1 METGNLARTLRT
13 NYAGEYESAWFTKYL
28 KDKGIHQEFSAP
40 HCQSQNGLAEHVIG
54 TLSDMANCML
64 VESGLQRKYWGY
76 AVKYAAKVSNVTPT
90 SALNGL
96 MPYEMYYGRPPKNT
110 MYHTFGCLCFRQVP
124 KDQHKKFTPK
134 SECCLFLGLSDNHE
148 AFIVLRLDDS
158 PCDDITRCQF
168 YWQFLPSYLKVYFCF
183 WWWWWWWRWWPWRW
197 SWCFHFWF

>member
-1 METGNLARTLRT
+1 MENPHHIKGYIEAGELETGNLAQTLRT
-13 NYAGEYESAWFTKYL
+13 DCAGEYESAWFTKYL

-40 HCQSQNGLAEHVIG
+40 HCQSQNGLAECTIG

-96 MPYEMYYGRPPKNT
+96 TPYEMYYGCPPKIT
-110 MYHTFGCLCFRQVP
+110 MYHTFGCLCFHQVP

-134 SECCLFLGLSDNHE
+134 SEHCLFL
-148 AFIVLRLDDS
+148 F
-158 PCDDITRCQF
+158 F
-168 YWQFLPSYLKVYFCF
+168 
-183 WWWWWWWRWWPWRW
+183 
-197 SWCFHFWF
+197 